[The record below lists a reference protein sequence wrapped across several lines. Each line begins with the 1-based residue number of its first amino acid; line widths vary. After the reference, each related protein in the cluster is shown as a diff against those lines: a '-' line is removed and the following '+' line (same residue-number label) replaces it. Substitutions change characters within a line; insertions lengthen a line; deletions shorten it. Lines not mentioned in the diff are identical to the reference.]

1 MRADGE
7 GAPEPLAGTMRIDY
21 PTGMT
26 ADGNGL
32 LVTRITPT
40 NGGDVVLIPL
50 KGGEPRVLVSTPAY
64 EGGPQLS
71 PDQKWLAYSSNMS
84 GRMEVYLRRLD
95 GPERY
100 PVSTAGGV
108 GALWTP
114 DGKRIVFR
122 SKHQF
127 LAVDLT
133 FTSTGVTLSPPKVLF
148 ERRYAF
154 GPNVTIPNYSL
165 SHDGKEFLVVSA
177 GAGHLSLILNWL
189 KPR

>member
-1 MRADGE
+1 
-7 GAPEPLAGTMRIDY
+7 
-21 PTGMT
+21 
-26 ADGNGL
+26 
-32 LVTRITPT
+32 
-40 NGGDVVLIPL
+40 
-50 KGGEPRVLVSTPAY
+50 
-64 EGGPQLS
+64 
-71 PDQKWLAYSSNMS
+71 
-84 GRMEVYLRRLD
+84 
-95 GPERY
+95 
-100 PVSTAGGV
+100 
-108 GALWTP
+108 LWTP
-114 DGKRIVFR
+114 YGKRIVFR